1 MVQSG
6 QGQEQPRKGIVPDIV
21 GETISNANSQI
32 TSANFDVGTT
42 TATPAPSGNP
52 GVVDTVVSQ
61 VQTAGEL

>member
-61 VQTAGEL
+61 VQ